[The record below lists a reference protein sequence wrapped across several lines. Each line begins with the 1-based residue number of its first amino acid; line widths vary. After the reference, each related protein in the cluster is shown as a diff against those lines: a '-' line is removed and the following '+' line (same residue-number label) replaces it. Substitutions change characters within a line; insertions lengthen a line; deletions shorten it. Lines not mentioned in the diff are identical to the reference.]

1 MSTSTLRK
9 ENNASKFPSLCALAA
24 VVGKPQISVAAVPIR
39 SNRLHCTTESSVS
52 TSTQFLEANSQLVHQ
67 SSTTSG
73 YRLALEF
80 SSEDQILAM
89 KPRLTQIE
97 CSFNNNHIVSQ

>member
-1 MSTSTLRK
+1 MK
-9 ENNASKFPSLCALAA
+9 
-24 VVGKPQISVAAVPIR
+24 
-39 SNRLHCTTESSVS
+39 

-89 KPRLTQIE
+89 KPRLTQKISDHTE
-97 CSFNNNHIVSQ
+97 TTFNQMGRWQCE